1 MTSPNFR
8 PRPADYAEM
17 ARKLSVPELI
27 KHYKAG
33 PRKIAL
39 WNRETIGSQRGGPR
53 PTKRPAGFEI
63 DKDMRVADLMA
74 KYAVG
79 RDVIRRWLAEIG
91 ETRPYGFQHSAAAPA
106 IKRTR
111 DILTFGNPLL
121 YRRDMS
127 EAGQAAEYL
136 QQFGGVWRC
145 AKTGKPDPNGK
156 FWRRG
161 NAVLT
166 DAEIIERAEW
176 MRSRRMAA

>member
-1 MTSPNFR
+1 MTRANFR
-8 PRPADYAEM
+8 PRPDDYAEM
-17 ARKLSVPELI
+17 ARTLTRRELM
-27 KHYKAG
+27 KHYKTG
-33 PRKIAL
+33 ERKIAL
-39 WNRETIGSQRGGPR
+39 WNRETTGSKRGGGK
-53 PTKRPAGFEI
+53 PTERPAGFEA
-63 DKDMRVADLMA
+63 DKDMRIADLMA

-79 RDVIRRWLAEIG
+79 RVVIRRWLAEIG
-91 ETRPYGFQHSAAAPA
+91 ESRPYGFQNSAPAPA

-127 EAGQAAEYL
+127 QAGQAAEYL

-176 MRSRRMAA
+176 MRSRKMAA